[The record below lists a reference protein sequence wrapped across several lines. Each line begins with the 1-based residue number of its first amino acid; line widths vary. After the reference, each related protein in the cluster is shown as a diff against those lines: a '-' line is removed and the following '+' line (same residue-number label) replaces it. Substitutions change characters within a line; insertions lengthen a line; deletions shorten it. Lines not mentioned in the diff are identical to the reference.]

1 MSLNSAIAS
10 AVQDGSSASP
20 GLVQLAVPRL
30 VSGRYA
36 EWRPLMENH
45 LLRAGVTTRDY
56 REENKDWAA
65 LVKAVEDWARA
76 DEDASVAY
84 ALGRSVASA
93 SASSSS
99 KGQGPSSAAAEKEM
113 RRGAMELVGRT
124 KKAYTLLYA
133 ALSEELRQLVEH
145 VPQGDAFGLWSWL
158 ERRFQNTE
166 QDNIGDLW
174 DKFTTLSQGEEET
187 FDQYK
192 ARVDRVYHLLAHAKD
207 KPSMGQYTHRL
218 LWKLN
223 ARHKSAVL
231 ALKAADKLK
240 DADKINWME
249 IVNFIND
256 HERDEQ
262 RLNAVELDPG
272 NSAMA
277 VQGRGRGGGFGAQ
290 GALAGIECF
299 NCSKMG
305 HLARN
310 CREPRRARRHQGA
323 GGQETRD
330 QVDED
335 EERED
340 DDDGGDRRTGR
351 AHRGEA
357 ESSKIRSAGG
367 HQSGRPTTVRAH
379 AIRIDEYEAEDS
391 NSWNTY

>member
-1 MSLNSAIAS
+1 MQI
-10 AVQDGSSASP
+10 
-20 GLVQLAVPRL
+20 AVPRL

-56 REENKDWAA
+56 KEENKDWAA

-99 KGQGPSSAAAEKEM
+99 KGQGPSSAVAEKEM
-113 RRGAMELVGRT
+113 RRGATELVGRT
-124 KKAYTLLYA
+124 KKAYTMLYA

-145 VPQGDAFGLWSWL
+145 VAQGDAFGLWSWL

-240 DADKINWME
+240 DADKINWLE

-262 RLNAVELDPG
+262 RMNAVESDTG

-277 VQGRGRGGGFGAQ
+277 VRERGRGGGVGAQ

-299 NCSKMG
+299 NCNKMG
-305 HLARN
+305 HLSRN
-310 CREPRRARRHQGA
+310 CREPRRARRHEEA
-323 GGQETRD
+323 GGQERKREE
-330 QVDED
+330 ED
-335 EERED
+335 EGDEEGGG
-340 DDDGGDRRTGR
+340 DGDDRRTGR
-351 AHRGEA
+351 AHRGGA
-357 ESSKIRSAGG
+357 PPSNRTLSSSSAA
-367 HQSGRPTTVRAH
+367 HPSGRLTTARAH
-379 AIRIDEYEAEDS
+379 AAWVTPNSATEGYEGENNNWIFNAS
-391 NSWNTY
+391 Y

>member
-1 MSLNSAIAS
+1 M
-10 AVQDGSSASP
+10 
-20 GLVQLAVPRL
+20 
-30 VSGRYA
+30 
-36 EWRPLMENH
+36 
-45 LLRAGVTTRDY
+45 
-56 REENKDWAA
+56 
-65 LVKAVEDWARA
+65 
-76 DEDASVAY
+76 
-84 ALGRSVASA
+84 
-93 SASSSS
+93 
-99 KGQGPSSAAAEKEM
+99 
-113 RRGAMELVGRT
+113 
-124 KKAYTLLYA
+124 LYA

-145 VPQGDAFGLWSWL
+145 VPQGDAFGLWSWM

-240 DADKINWME
+240 DADKINWLE

-262 RLNAVELDPG
+262 RMNAVESDPG

-277 VQGRGRGGGFGAQ
+277 VRERGRGGGFGAQ

-299 NCSKMG
+299 NCNKMG
-305 HLARN
+305 HLSRN
-310 CREPRRARRHQGA
+310 CREPRRARRHEGA
-323 GGQETRD
+323 GGQEKRD
-330 QVDED
+330 RED
-335 EERED
+335 EEEEEEED

-351 AHRGEA
+351 AHRGDA
-357 ESSKIRSAGG
+357 ESNKTRSTAG
-367 HQSGRPTTVRAH
+367 HQSGRLTTTRAHLSTAGHSSGRLTTARAH
-379 AIRIDEYEAEDS
+379 AIWVTPNRGADEYEAVDS
-391 NSWNTY
+391 NSWNAAY